1 MMWFLT
7 EISDSSSGQLLTAS
21 FVGDENVLRLQI
33 TMHNLQ
39 FIQSLVA
46 TSQIINYQSEERI

>member
-1 MMWFLT
+1 MMLLLT

-39 FIQSLVA
+39 FVQSFVA
-46 TSQIINYQSEERI
+46 TSQIINYQSEE

>member
-1 MMWFLT
+1 MMLLLT

-39 FIQSLVA
+39 FVQSFVA
-46 TSQIINYQSEERI
+46 TSQIINYQSEERV